1 MASNNQRES
10 VTDRGQNRTSDASRG
25 HGWGEE
31 PLVEVDGLTKHFGL
45 SRSVT
50 DRLLGRDPNPVRAVD
65 DVSFTID
72 RGDVLGIA
80 GESGCGKTT
89 LAKLLVRLH
98 DPTDGTITFDG
109 QDLATLSGEDE
120 RAFRKRV
127 QMIFQDPFESLN
139 PRMTAFDTVV
149 EPLQINDIGDS
160 YQDRREQVTEVLND
174 VGLAPADAY
183 LNSFP
188 RELSGGERQRVAIAR
203 ALVVDPDFVV
213 CDEPVSMLDVSI
225 RAGVLNL
232 MKRLQ
237 DEYGLTYVF
246 VSHDLSLIR
255 YMCDRTAIMY
265 LGEIVEQGPTESVVN
280 EPKHPYTK
288 ALFDAVPEAAPD
300 AERTRAN
307 VTGEVPS
314 PRDPPSGC
322 RFHPRCAHVIPPD
335 DWAGSQDAFRRAFQ
349 FKLRVTGR
357 EVDSEIP
364 EDGASTDAAET
375 LLAHELTLDLPE
387 EHAIAGEQ
395 GADEKIDL
403 GQLDLSSSARST
415 LRDAAEAV
423 LADEYEQAESTLD
436 ERITSVCERTHPD
449 LRAAGEQVTACHLY
463 DPDGT
468 ESAANTADSTD

>member
-1 MASNNQRES
+1 MASRNQRES
-10 VTDRGQNRTSDASRG
+10 LTDRASNNAGSVSRG
-25 HGWGEE
+25 DRED
-31 PLVEVDGLTKHFGL
+31 PLIEVDGLAKHFGA
-45 SRSVT
+45 SRGVV
-50 DRLLGRDPNPVRAVD
+50 DRLLGREPTPVRAVD

-98 DPTDGTITFDG
+98 APTKGTITFDG
-109 QDLATLSGEDE
+109 QDLATLSNEDE
-120 RAFRKRV
+120 RSFRKRV

-139 PRMTAFDTVV
+139 PRMTVADAVT

-160 YQDRREQVTEVLND
+160 HQSRRERVKDVLND
-174 VGLAPADAY
+174 VGLAPAKAY

-188 RELSGGERQRVAIAR
+188 QELSGGERQRVAIAR

-255 YMCDRTAIMY
+255 YMCNRTAIMY
-265 LGEIVEQGPTESVVN
+265 LGEIIEQGSTETIVN
-280 EPKHPYTK
+280 DPKHPYTK

-307 VTGEVPS
+307 VTGEVPN

-335 DWAGSQDAFRRAFQ
+335 DWEGSQDAFRRAFQ
-349 FKLRVTGR
+349 FKLRVTEREVESEIHENNDASGTDSAEALLGR
-357 EVDSEIP
+357 E
-364 EDGASTDAAET
+364 
-375 LLAHELTLDLPE
+375 LALDLPE
-387 EHAIAGEQ
+387 EHAIAGEES
-395 GADEKIDL
+395 GSGRINVS
-403 GQLDLSSSARST
+403 GLDLPSSVRSA
-415 LRDAAEAV
+415 LKDAAEAV
-423 LADEYEQAESTLD
+423 LADEYERAETALD
-436 ERITSVCERTHPD
+436 GQITSVCERTHPD
-449 LRAAGEQVTACHLY
+449 LRTADEQIAACHLY
-463 DPDGT
+463 EADGT
-468 ESAANTADSTD
+468 EQDPGRH